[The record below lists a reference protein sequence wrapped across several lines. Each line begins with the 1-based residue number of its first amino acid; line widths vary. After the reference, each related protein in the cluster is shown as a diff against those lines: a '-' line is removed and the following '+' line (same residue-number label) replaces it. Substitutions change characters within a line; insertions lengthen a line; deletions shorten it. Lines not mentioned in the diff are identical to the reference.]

1 MVRKIQDE
9 ILRLKKENDVCVL
22 AHSYLGEAITEIADF
37 TGDSYALA
45 VKAAKTENK
54 TVVMCGVR
62 FMAEG
67 VKLLCPEKKVIL
79 SHPEAGCPMAEQF
92 TADEVRMFKAAHP
105 EYVVVTYIN
114 TTAELKTVSDIC
126 VTSSSAVN
134 IISKLPEKDIL
145 FIPDCNLGA
154 YVAEKCPDKNIKLWR
169 GGCPVHAAIN
179 DYEAKAAKEAHP
191 DALVLVHPECTP
203 EVVAYA
209 DFAGSTSEIMDFA
222 KKSEHKEFIIGTEL
236 SILEHLQFACPDK
249 KFYPLSK
256 NLVCRNMKLTTLM
269 DVLACVKGKGGEVIE
284 IDEKIAADAK
294 RSIARMIELG

>member
-9 ILRLKKENDVCVL
+9 ILRLKKENDVCIL
-22 AHSYLGEAITEIADF
+22 AHSYLNEAITEIADF

-45 VKAAKTENK
+45 VKASKTENK

-67 VKLLCPEKKVIL
+67 VKLLCPDKKVIL

-92 TADEVRMFKAAHP
+92 TADEVRMFKEAHP
-105 EYVVVTYIN
+105 EYIVVSYIN

-126 VTSSSAVN
+126 VTSSSAVK

-154 YVAEKCPDKNIKLWR
+154 YVAEKCPDKNIKLWH
-169 GGCPVHAAIN
+169 GGCPIHAAIN
-179 DYEAKAAKEAHP
+179 DYEVKAAKEAHP

-203 EVVAYA
+203 DVVAYA
-209 DFAGSTSEIMDFA
+209 DFVGSTAEIMTFA
-222 KKSEHKEFIIGTEL
+222 QNSGHKEFIIGTEL

-249 KFYPLSK
+249 KFYPMSK
-256 NLVCRNMKLTTLM
+256 NLVCRNMKLTTLV
-269 DVLACVKGKGGEVIE
+269 DVLNCVKGEGGEIIE
-284 IDEKIAADAK
+284 IDDQIAADATRCIK
-294 RSIARMIELG
+294 RMIELG

>member
-22 AHSYLGEAITEIADF
+22 AHSYLSEAITEIADF

-67 VKLLCPEKKVIL
+67 VKLLCPDKKVIL
-79 SHPEAGCPMAEQF
+79 SHTEAGCPMAEQF
-92 TADEVRMFKAAHP
+92 TADEVRMFKKAHP

-154 YVAEKCPDKNIKLWR
+154 YVAEKCPEKNIKLWH

-222 KKSEHKEFIIGTEL
+222 KKSDHKEFIIGTEL

-269 DVLACVKGKGGEVIE
+269 DVLACVKGEGGEVIE
-284 IDEKIAADAK
+284 IDDKIAADAK

>member
-1 MVRKIQDE
+1 MVREIQDE

-22 AHSYLGEAITEIADF
+22 AHSYLSEAITEIADF

-67 VKLLCPEKKVIL
+67 VKLLCPDKKVIL

-92 TADEVRMFKAAHP
+92 CAEEVRAFKSQHP
-105 EYVVVTYIN
+105 DYAVVTYIN

-126 VTSSSAVN
+126 VTSSSAVKIVSN
-134 IISKLPEKDIL
+134 MPEKNIL

-154 YVAEKCPDKNIKLWR
+154 YVAAKCPDKNIKLWQ

-179 DYEAKAAKEAHP
+179 GWEAAAAKEAHP
-191 DALVLVHPECTP
+191 GALVLVHPECTP

-209 DFAGSTSEIMDFA
+209 DFAGSTSEIMDYA
-222 KKSEHKEFIIGTEL
+222 KNSDCKEFIIGTEL

-269 DVLACVKGKGGEVIE
+269 DVLACVKGEGGEVIE
-284 IDEKIAADAK
+284 IDDATAAAAK
-294 RSIARMIELG
+294 RSIARMIEMG

>member
-1 MVRKIQDE
+1 MVREIQDE
-9 ILRLKKENDVCVL
+9 IIRLKKENDVCVL
-22 AHSYLGEAITEIADF
+22 AHSYLSEAITEIADF

-67 VKLLCPEKKVIL
+67 VKLLCPDKKVIL

-92 TADEVRMFKAAHP
+92 CAEEVRAFKAQHP
-105 EYVVVTYIN
+105 DYAVVTYIN
-114 TTAELKTVSDIC
+114 TTAELKTVSDVC
-126 VTSSSAVN
+126 VTSSSAVKIVSN
-134 IISKLPEKDIL
+134 MPEKNIL

-154 YVAEKCPDKNIKLWR
+154 YVAAKCPDKNIKLWQ
-169 GGCPVHAAIN
+169 GGCPVHAAIKGE
-179 DYEAKAAKEAHP
+179 EAASAKEAHP
-191 DALVLVHPECTP
+191 GALVLVHPECTP

-209 DFAGSTSEIMDFA
+209 DFAGSTSEIMDYA
-222 KKSEHKEFIIGTEL
+222 INSDCKEFIIGTEL

-269 DVLACVKGKGGEVIE
+269 DVLACVKGEGGEVIE
-284 IDEKIAADAK
+284 IDDATAAAAK
-294 RSIARMIELG
+294 RSIARMIEMG